1 MTAQPIPGEGE
12 TVALEVFNTNY
23 KLRGVMAPLSQDE
36 IYNTPEFYAMSA
48 DEIVASGRC
57 PSHLRRVLEAME
69 WTGRPNFVQV
79 RPQDFRAARPYV
91 LGDGW
96 HVDLNTQVKGRMH
109 LAKSLDEFRSM
120 VVSFGDVVE
129 TEFVAR
135 PFSFDTAKASPYD
148 HSPFAEA
155 VKALHPETVAL
166 KPNQLAV
173 YTSRDVHRVSPN
185 LRPGNMRLII
195 VTVETDV
202 DNQVG
207 PGEGEIRPSIRE
219 REVK

>member
-1 MTAQPIPGEGE
+1 M
-12 TVALEVFNTNY
+12 ALEVFNTNF
-23 KLRGVMAPLSQDE
+23 KLRDVMAPLSQEE
-36 IYNTPEFYAMSA
+36 IWNTPEFYAMSVEA
-48 DEIVASGRC
+48 IVASDRC
-57 PSHLRRVLEAME
+57 PKHLSRVLLDME

-96 HVDLNTQVKGRMH
+96 HVDLNTQLSSGRMH

-129 TEFVAR
+129 TEFIAR
-135 PFSFDTAKASPYD
+135 PFTFDTARASPFD

-155 VKALHPETVAL
+155 MKALHPETVAT

-173 YTSRDVHRVSPN
+173 YSSRDVHRVSPN

-202 DNQVG
+202 DNPVG
-207 PGEGEIRPSIRE
+207 PDEGEIRPSIRE
-219 REVK
+219 REGK